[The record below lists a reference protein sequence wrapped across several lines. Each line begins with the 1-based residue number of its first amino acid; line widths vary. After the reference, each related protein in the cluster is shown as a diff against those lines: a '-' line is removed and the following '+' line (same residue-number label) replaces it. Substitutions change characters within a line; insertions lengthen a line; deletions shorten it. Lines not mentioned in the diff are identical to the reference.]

1 MRTVQKSVLVPHS
14 AAMMFDLVDGCE
26 RYPDFLP
33 WCSAVELFERTA
45 EVTRARLDIDYH
57 GLKTHISTVNRKH
70 PLERMDIGFVAGP
83 FEKFQGHWRFTA
95 LGDAGCRVDFA
106 LDYAFSNGA
115 MDALLAPVFGHIV
128 DTLVECFVR
137 RADALAARGAERG

>member
-14 AAMMFDLVDGCE
+14 AAMMFELVDDCE
-26 RYPDFLP
+26 SYPQFLP
-33 WCSAVELFERTA
+33 WCCGVELFDRTA

-57 GLKTHISTVNRKH
+57 GLKTNISTLNRKQ
-70 PLERMDIGFVAGP
+70 PLERMEIGFVAGP
-83 FEKFQGHWRFTA
+83 FERFQGHWRFTA

-115 MDALLAPVFGHIV
+115 MDALLAPVFGRIV
-128 DTLVECFVR
+128 ETLVERFVQ
-137 RADALAARGAERG
+137 RAD